1 MPVALLLS
9 LPPLPLS
16 FCHHRLPSPRYAFAV
31 FVWEILHW
39 EEPFPGCQ
47 PLNAAMRVLS
57 GERPVIDEER
67 LSTLG
72 LSGMVGV
79 LQRAWHQ
86 DPLQR
91 PAFIDLLSEMRVVL
105 EEEEG
110 EGEEGEEGRE
120 GGEKEGRNNEIL
132 PI

>member
-1 MPVALLLS
+1 MCGANNRAARVPVAIVAVDAIVVLHIS
-9 LPPLPLS
+9 PS
-16 FCHHRLPSPRYAFAV
+16 FTFSRYAFAV

-39 EEPFPGCQ
+39 DEPFPGYQ

-105 EEEEG
+105 EEEDGEGGEG
-110 EGEEGEEGRE
+110 EGRAVEGEV
-120 GGEKEGRNNEIL
+120 
-132 PI
+132 